1 MITTSGYIWCHYV
14 DCFKALRDCN
24 YYIIPDFPWNA
35 YTNGSYTIPR
45 MGQDVSSIKIFNKT
59 TNAEIIY
66 SLLNASSEYI
76 LTADWSLIYQ
86 QGRTCGL
93 GTIEIEF
100 THKNVG
106 DVLEIYVKLIYE
118 PDLIRPIFTGGS
130 IEIVTHPSYVI

>member
-1 MITTSGYIWCHYV
+1 
-14 DCFKALRDCN
+14 
-24 YYIIPDFPWNA
+24 
-35 YTNGSYTIPR
+35 